1 MVAKFRES
9 HGLVVPAKT
18 PHRILSTAAAAAL
31 SSNNFQARYVSPPS
45 RRLSGPAHCHAL
57 HGKMIEFHD

>member
-18 PHRILSTAAAAAL
+18 PHRILSTIATAAAAAL
-31 SSNNFQARYVSPPS
+31 SSNNFQAQYVSPPS
-45 RRLSGPAHCHAL
+45 
-57 HGKMIEFHD
+57 